1 MYSCWN
7 VDHTKRPSAP
17 EIVDFLALNPRIIA
31 PCLDV
36 PLSSVQLEHTAQLD
50 IQLTETNR
58 KFSILWP
65 HRSSSQTQETLKF
78 PNSPTPLLLDLNGLD
93 DDQTLDSLIS
103 QSCEQDSSSP
113 LLDSTRAS
121 VLKQA
126 WLHGNSNVKDN
137 EPHRYVNLQ
146 PGMLKLPCELNAP
159 GKNGSAGNIQME
171 ERTSMLPEK
180 KSTDDVSVL

>member
-17 EIVDFLALNPRIIA
+17 EIVDFLAMNPRIIA

-36 PLSSVQLEHTAQLD
+36 PLSSVQLEHTAQFD
-50 IQLTETNR
+50 IQLSDNSR
-58 KFSILWP
+58 KFSLLWP
-65 HRSSSQTQETLKF
+65 SQRSSSQSQGSKF
-78 PNSPTPLLLDLNGLD
+78 PNSPTPLLLDLNVQD

-146 PGMLKLPCELNAP
+146 PSMLKLSCEP
-159 GKNGSAGNIQME
+159 GRNGSAGNIQME
-171 ERTSMLPEK
+171 ERTSMLLEK
-180 KSTDDVSVL
+180 KNTDDVSVL

>member
-17 EIVDFLALNPRIIA
+17 EIVDFLAMNPRIIA

-50 IQLTETNR
+50 IQLPENSR
-58 KFSILWP
+58 KFSVLWTQ
-65 HRSSSQTQETLKF
+65 RSSSQTQELKF
-78 PNSPTPLLLDLNGLD
+78 PNLPTPLLLDLNGQD

-113 LLDSTRAS
+113 LLLCDSTRAS

-126 WLHGNSNVKDN
+126 WLHANSNVKDS

-146 PGMLKLPCELNAP
+146 PGMLKLSCET
-159 GKNGSAGNIQME
+159 GINGSAGNIQME
-171 ERTSMLPEK
+171 ERTSMLSK
-180 KSTDDVSVL
+180 KNADTDDVSAL

>member
-1 MYSCWN
+1 MYSCWH

-17 EIVDFLALNPRIIA
+17 EIVDFLAMNPRIIA

-50 IQLTETNR
+50 IQLSENTR
-58 KFSILWP
+58 KFSVLWP
-65 HRSSSQTQETLKF
+65 QRSSSQTQGLKF
-78 PNSPTPLLLDLNGLD
+78 PNSPTPLLLDLNGQD

-113 LLDSTRAS
+113 LLCDSTRAS

-126 WLHGNSNVKDN
+126 WLHANSNKDN

-146 PGMLKLPCELNAP
+146 PGMLKLPSETVI
-159 GKNGSAGNIQME
+159 NGSAGNIQME
-171 ERTSMLPEK
+171 ERTSMLSK
-180 KSTDDVSVL
+180 KSVDTDDVSAL

>member
-1 MYSCWN
+1 MYLCWN
-7 VDHTKRPSAP
+7 VDHTKRPTAP
-17 EIVDFLALNPRIIA
+17 EIVDFLAMNPRIIA

-50 IQLTETNR
+50 IQLPEANR
-58 KFSILWP
+58 KFSILWSQ
-65 HRSSSQTQETLKF
+65 RSSSQIQGPKF
-78 PNSPTPLLLDLNGLD
+78 PNSPSPLLLDLNGQD

-121 VLKQA
+121 VLKQT
-126 WLHGNSNVKDN
+126 WLHGNCNGKDN

-146 PGMLKLPCELNAP
+146 PDMLKLSCEP
-159 GKNGSAGNIQME
+159 GRNGSAGNIQME
-171 ERTSMLPEK
+171 ERTSMLTEK

>member
-7 VDHTKRPSAP
+7 MDHTKRPSAP
-17 EIVDFLALNPRIIA
+17 EIVDFLAMNPRIIA

-50 IQLTETNR
+50 IQLSENNR
-58 KFSILWP
+58 KFSLLWP
-65 HRSSSQTQETLKF
+65 SQRSSLPTQEQKSF
-78 PNSPTPLLLDLNGLD
+78 PNSPTSLLLDLNGQD

-113 LLDSTRAS
+113 LLLDSTRAS
-121 VLKQA
+121 VLKEV

-137 EPHRYVNLQ
+137 EPHKYVNLQ
-146 PGMLKLPCELNAP
+146 PSMLKLSCEP
-159 GKNGSAGNIQME
+159 GRNGSAGNIQME
-171 ERTSMLPEK
+171 ERTSILPEK

>member
-50 IQLTETNR
+50 IQLSENNR

-65 HRSSSQTQETLKF
+65 QRSSSQTQELKF
-78 PNSPTPLLLDLNGLD
+78 SNSPPLLLDLNGHD
-93 DDQTLDSLIS
+93 DDQTLESLIS

-126 WLHGNSNVKDN
+126 WLHGNSVNVKDN

-146 PGMLKLPCELNAP
+146 PGMLKLSCEP
-159 GKNGSAGNIQME
+159 GKNGSNGNIQME